1 MLIFLKNKFIFLFL
15 YFFSFSCCYGKWK
28 VFRAHKT
35 FTEYFEMES
44 IKKIDDIIYIWSM
57 FDYKI
62 AQKKKN
68 CSKSLL
74 LSMIV
79 KIKKI

>member
-1 MLIFLKNKFIFLFL
+1 MQIFLKNKFIFLFL
-15 YFFSFSCCYGKWK
+15 YFLSFSCCHGKWQ
-28 VFRAHKT
+28 VFREHKT

-62 AQKKKN
+62 AQKKEKLN
-68 CSKSLL
+68 KSTQAT
-74 LSMIV
+74 I
-79 KIKKI
+79 